1 MNEQQI
7 RENVKTLKSHRGH
20 VISMQMLK
28 PNVCTET
35 AIRELAREGVPERY
49 ATVSHT
55 DRRKRRSLSHVRM
68 NKSGGVSISVL
79 LRPVLHAGRCGL
91 ITSMAALAI
100 TRAIERH
107 SDERAEIRWISDVI
121 CRHRCVG
128 AAKAEGAVRG
138 NGFLEYLILTVHI
151 ALPSSLFKT
160 RLSDTLEEVFG
171 GKPFSLEES
180 ISESFL
186 HEFFD
191 LYEELNGRHSH
202 LEDYRDRSLI
212 FGCTAHIRRGRKSI
226 PVTVMGINENA
237 QLIVIPRGEDTPIL
251 LSSPSEIIL

>member
-7 RENVKTLKSHRGH
+7 RENVKTLKSHRGQS
-20 VISMQMLK
+20 ITMETLK
-28 PNVCTET
+28 ANVCTET
-35 AIRELAREGVPERY
+35 AIRDLARAGVSERY
-49 ATVSHT
+49 SMVSHV
-55 DRRKRRSLSHVRM
+55 DRRHRRILPHVRM

-100 TRAIERH
+100 ARAIEHH
-107 SDERAEIRWISDVI
+107 SDEHAGIRWISDVV
-121 CRHRCVG
+121 CRRRCIG
-128 AAKAEGAVRG
+128 AAKAEGAVRS
-138 NGFLEYLILTVHI
+138 NGFLEFLILTVHI
-151 ALPSSLFKT
+151 ALPSSVFKT

-191 LYEELNGRHSH
+191 LYEELNGRRSH
-202 LEDYRDRSLI
+202 LEDYRDRLMLL
-212 FGCTAHIRRGRKSI
+212 GCVAHIKRGRKSI
-226 PVTVMGINENA
+226 PVTVLGINENA
-237 QLIVIPRGEDTPIL
+237 QLIVLPKGESTPIL